1 MTQPRSQDRRR
12 QVATKN
18 RVGFSLIEVLVV
30 IAITLLMGGALL
42 QALHQYG
49 WINSA
54 SRNQVNR
61 AIIARAV
68 LDEVR
73 QTLRGL
79 ARDRVTDRQA
89 SESDPLDADF
99 RETGSLEID
108 SLEVDDEARD
118 STTDVVRTTSG
129 LIGGERSIAM
139 LTVAGDLPGSRWVVY
154 STTRHNSCEI
164 PALSG
169 RWASGYRMTGRFDD
183 DTLIKLLPPEMV
195 SGRIEDL
202 LWVGNVGEVPLL
214 KGLTEIRFHYYDGL
228 EWHGEW
234 DSRIDNQLPTAVRIT
249 VTLSKATGDGDARSA
264 APAADVF
271 STIIELTQR

>member
-89 SESDPLDADF
+89 NESDPLDADS
-99 RETGSLEID
+99 REG
-108 SLEVDDEARD
+108 DDEARD

-164 PALSG
+164 PALSD
-169 RWASGYRMTGRFDD
+169 RSSGYRMTGRFDD
-183 DTLIKLLPPEMV
+183 DTLIKLLPPEM
-195 SGRIEDL
+195 
-202 LWVGNVGEVPLL
+202 VPLL

-271 STIIELTQR
+271 NTIIALTQR

>member
-89 SESDPLDADF
+89 NESDPLDADS
-99 RETGSLEID
+99 REGD
-108 SLEVDDEARD
+108 AEARD

-164 PALSG
+164 PALSD
-169 RWASGYRMTGRFDD
+169 RSSGYRMTGRFDD

-271 STIIELTQR
+271 NTIIALTQR